1 MHHLKELSITSS
13 PIVQL
18 GFPVDQV
25 LLAVMCAGLLFV
37 TGVGYLQRVGIA
49 VHLIPLATISIAAL
63 DPKLILSLGLSLLKL
78 RTGCIIVRL
87 LLSAAGY
94 W

>member
-1 MHHLKELSITSS
+1 MHHLKELTITSS

-25 LLAVMCAGLLFV
+25 LLAVMSAALPIG

-49 VHLIPLATISIAAL
+49 VHFILLATISIAAL
-63 DPKLILSLGLSLLKL
+63 DPKLTLS
-78 RTGCIIVRL
+78 
-87 LLSAAGY
+87 
-94 W
+94 